1 MATRAG
7 QADGSATMT
16 GASAENLL
24 ARVTALLT
32 AEAALLDRRRWHD
45 WLSLYTEDGIFW
57 APAWAGDEAW
67 TSDPQRQVSLI
78 WADRGNLAAR
88 IFRVEGGDSFASM
101 PLPLTVH
108 LVTGIAVTS
117 VAEETIEVQANWLVH
132 SFLRISGT
140 ILRAGRYEYRLRRA
154 GADLKIAQKKIFI
167 HDDPITGA
175 IDFYNI

>member
-1 MATRAG
+1 MTEG
-7 QADGSATMT
+7 SGSDLLGSA
-16 GASAENLL
+16 
-24 ARVTALLT
+24 TALLT
-32 AEAALLDRRRWHD
+32 LEAALLDRRRWHD
-45 WLSLYTEDGIFW
+45 WLALYAEDGIFW
-57 APAWAGDEAW
+57 APAWAGDETW

-78 WADRGNLAAR
+78 WADRRNLAAR
-88 IFRVEGGDSFASM
+88 IFRVEGGDSFASV

-117 VAEETIEVQANWLVH
+117 AVEETVEVQANWLVH

-140 ILRAGRYEYRLRRA
+140 ILRAGRYEYRLRRV
-154 GADLKIAQKKIFI
+154 GTELKIVQKKIFI